1 MNERGAFPL
10 VVAWFVLLML
20 FTAGAAEAEPQDRNR
35 QLRGDYAFS
44 GAHTCLVSIGGFD
57 PDLTPVNSPA
67 PFPFVTSFIIQGV
80 RTFNGDGTGQVVARS
95 VSVSHP
101 YALPNPAPP
110 HFFSRGGASSSDVAA
125 NFTYEVAPD
134 GTLTIGAT
142 TVTGTILTGTRAGQT
157 FTIVNVPSLVGLIA
171 KSKKALT
178 IAHDEPGVETISFSN
193 GDVQHRICPRARIHL
208 ELQDGD

>member
-1 MNERGAFPL
+1 MNERGVIFL
-10 VVAWFVLLML
+10 VVAWIVVLML
-20 FTAGAAEAEPQDRNR
+20 FTAGAAEADPHDRNR

-57 PDLTPVNSPA
+57 PDLTPANFPA
-67 PFPFVTSFIIQGV
+67 PFPFVNSFSIQGV

-110 HFFSRGGASSSDVAA
+110 HFFSRGGAGSSDVAA

-134 GTLTIGAT
+134 RTLTIGPT
-142 TVTGTILTGTRAGQT
+142 TVTGTILTGTRTGQT
-157 FTIVNVPSLVGLIA
+157 FTIVNVPPLVGLIS
-171 KSKKALT
+171 KSHKTLT
-178 IAHDEPGVETISFSN
+178 IAHDEPGVETISYSN
-193 GDVQHRICPRARIHL
+193 GDVHHRICPRARIHL
-208 ELQDGD
+208 ELRDGD